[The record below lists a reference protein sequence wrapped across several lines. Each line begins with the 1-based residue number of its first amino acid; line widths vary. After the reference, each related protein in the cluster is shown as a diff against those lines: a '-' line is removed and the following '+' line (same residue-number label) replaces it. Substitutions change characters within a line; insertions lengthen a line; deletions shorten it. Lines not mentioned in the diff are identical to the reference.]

1 MSKRNRWVKWSD
13 LDDRQRMTCLCIAQ
27 FDMYQALYAR
37 NFAAELSK
45 DADDSE
51 SDLFVVASDM
61 AAIRYARPFRRS
73 VPLQSNCSPALP
85 DAPYL
90 DHFSESEWA
99 LHVRVLALRDQV
111 MAHSDHKRRNVH
123 VGLFLDPEDG
133 NVKVR
138 SHIDHEY
145 LGKTELSLLLDML
158 LKVLQPVEKDIA
170 EMQPH
175 VLPKLTLQSGK
186 VSL

>member
-1 MSKRNRWVKWSD
+1 MSKGNRWIKWSD

-37 NFAAELSK
+37 NLAAQLSK
-45 DADDSE
+45 DAADPESE
-51 SDLFVVASDM
+51 PFVVASDM

-73 VPLQSNCSPALP
+73 VLLRSNCSTALP
-85 DAPYL
+85 DDPYL
-90 DHFSESEWA
+90 DRFSESEWA

-111 MAHSDHKRRNVH
+111 TAHGDHKRRNVH

-133 NVKVR
+133 NLKVR
-138 SHIDHEY
+138 SHIDHEC

-170 EMQPH
+170 EIQPRL
-175 VLPKLTLQSGK
+175 LPKLTLQSGK

>member
-1 MSKRNRWVKWSD
+1 MSKRNRWIKWSD
-13 LDDRQRMTCLCIAQ
+13 LDDRQKMTCLCIAQ

-45 DADDSE
+45 DADDPESE
-51 SDLFVVASDM
+51 PFAVASDM
-61 AAIRYARPFRRS
+61 AANRYARPFRRS
-73 VPLQSNCSPALP
+73 VLLRSNCSTALP

-90 DHFSESEWA
+90 DRFSESELA

-111 MAHSDHKRRNVH
+111 TAHGDHQRRNVH

-138 SHIDHEY
+138 SHVDHEY
-145 LGKTELSLLLDML
+145 LRKTELSLLLDML
-158 LKVLQPVEKDIA
+158 LKVLQSVEKDIA
-170 EMQPH
+170 EMQPR
-175 VLPKLTLQSGK
+175 VMPKLTLQSGK
-186 VSL
+186 ESL